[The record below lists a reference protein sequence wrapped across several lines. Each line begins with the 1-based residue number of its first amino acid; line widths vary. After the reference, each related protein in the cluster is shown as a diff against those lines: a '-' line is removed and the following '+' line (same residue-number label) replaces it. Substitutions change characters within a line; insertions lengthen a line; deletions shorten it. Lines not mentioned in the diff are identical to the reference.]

1 MKHAFLKPR
10 YWPVWL
16 LLGFV
21 RLAIRL
27 PYGLQLKLGRA
38 LGFLL
43 RHLAKRRWRI
53 TLVNLERCFPELG
66 AAAREQLARRHFDS
80 LGMAFI
86 EIGMCWWADAARL
99 KRLVRLEGVEHL
111 QAARAQGRGVILLSA
126 HFTTLEIGGRLLGLA
141 TDFHLMY
148 RPNQNALIEE
158 VMRRSRERHF
168 DRAIPRNDVRLML
181 KSLKEGKPVW
191 YAPDQGYRGKNS
203 EMVPFFGIPAPTN
216 TATSRLARMSGAP
229 VVPFFVER
237 LPGKQG
243 YALMLEPAL
252 QGFPSDDPTADAL
265 RINRLLEERIRR
277 VPEQYLW
284 SHDRFK
290 IVPRD

>member
-1 MKHAFLKPR
+1 MKRALFNPH
-10 YWPVWL
+10 YWPIWF

-21 RLAIRL
+21 RLAVYL
-27 PYGLQLKLGRA
+27 PYSLQLSLGRG
-38 LGFLL
+38 LGTLL
-43 RHLAKRRWRI
+43 RLTARRRWRI
-53 TLVNLERCFPELG
+53 TLVNLERCFPELD
-66 AAAREQLARRHFDS
+66 APARERLARRHFDS

-86 EIGMCWWADAARL
+86 EIGMCWWASAGRL
-99 KRLVRLEGVEHL
+99 KGLAHIEGVENL
-111 QAARAQGRGVILLSA
+111 NAARAEGRGVILLSA
-126 HFTTLEIGGRLLGLA
+126 HFTTLEIGGRLLGLC

-181 KSLKEGKPVW
+181 RSLKEGKPVW

-216 TATSRLARMSGAP
+216 TATSRLARTTGAP

-237 LPGKQG
+237 LPGTEG
-243 YALMLEPAL
+243 YALVLEPAL
-252 QGFPSDDPTADAL
+252 EGFPTDDPAADAL
-265 RINRLLEERIRR
+265 RINKLLEERIRR

-290 IVPRD
+290 VVPRD